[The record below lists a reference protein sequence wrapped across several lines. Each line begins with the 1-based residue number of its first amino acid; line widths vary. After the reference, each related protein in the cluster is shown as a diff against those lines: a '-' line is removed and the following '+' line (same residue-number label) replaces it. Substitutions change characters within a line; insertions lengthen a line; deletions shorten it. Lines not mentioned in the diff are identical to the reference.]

1 MDALKFLMEFNRMHH
16 RYYADCESCP
26 RGKEGCLFF
35 DTQDKAYFEKFVADV
50 EKWSRENPIKT
61 RKQDFLD
68 KYPYALLDSENVPKA
83 CCLELGYCKSCDY
96 VAGTGCN
103 KCWDEPVGDDEQWP
117 TKN

>member
-1 MDALKFLMEFNRMHH
+1 MEFKEFYQKYRRMCKS
-16 RYYADCESCP
+16 YENCEGCP
-26 RGKEGCLFF
+26 RNGKGCLEF
-35 DTQDKAYFEKFVADV
+35 DMDLDAIGELENDV

-103 KCWDEPVGDDEQWP
+103 KCWDEPVGDD
-117 TKN
+117 K

>member
-1 MDALKFLMEFNRMHH
+1 MTHKIKHILK
-16 RYYADCESCP
+16 
-26 RGKEGCLFF
+26 KI
-35 DTQDKAYFEKFVADV
+35 VADV
-50 EKWSRENPIKT
+50 EKWSSENPIKT

-103 KCWDEPVGDDEQWP
+103 KCWDELVGDDEQCQN
-117 TKN
+117 TGS

>member
-1 MDALKFLMEFNRMHH
+1 MDALKFLEEFDRMCNL
-16 RYYADCESCP
+16 YIKNYCKGCP
-26 RGKEGCLFF
+26 RAESPYCGVDGMNKEERAKLIS
-35 DTQDKAYFEKFVADV
+35 DI

-103 KCWDEPVGDDEQWP
+103 KCWDEPVGDDE
-117 TKN
+117 

>member
-16 RYYADCESCP
+16 HYYADCESRP
-26 RGKEGCLFF
+26 RGKEGCDFLAH
-35 DTQDKAYFEKFVADV
+35 KIKHIFEKFVADV
-50 EKWSRENPIKT
+50 EKWSSENPIKT

-103 KCWDEPVGDDEQWP
+103 KCWDEPVGDDE
-117 TKN
+117 